1 MQKLGREVPMEE
13 IEKIISKHDRTGDGC
28 LSFDEFKMIFFDG
41 KELEETAGGD
51 MPFGADGPEVA
62 AQQ

>member
-13 IEKIISKHDRTGDGC
+13 IEKIITKHDRTGDGC

-41 KELEETAGGD
+41 KELED
-51 MPFGADGPEVA
+51 QPVDSPFGADGPEVA
-62 AQQ
+62 AQH

>member
-1 MQKLGREVPMEE
+1 MEE

-41 KELEETAGGD
+41 KELEEKD
-51 MPFGADGPEVA
+51 VDSPFGAEGP
-62 AQQ
+62 

>member
-41 KELEETAGGD
+41 KELED
-51 MPFGADGPEVA
+51 
-62 AQQ
+62 

>member
-13 IEKIISKHDRTGDGC
+13 IEKIITKHDRTGDGC

-41 KELEETAGGD
+41 KELED
-51 MPFGADGPEVA
+51 QLHDSPFGADGPEVA
-62 AQQ
+62 AQH